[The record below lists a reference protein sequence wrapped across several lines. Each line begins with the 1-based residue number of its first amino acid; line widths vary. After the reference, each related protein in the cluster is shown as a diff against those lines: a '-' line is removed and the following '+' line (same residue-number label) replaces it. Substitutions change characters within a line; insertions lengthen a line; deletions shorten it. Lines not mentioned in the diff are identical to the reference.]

1 MLTFR
6 ACSASKLRHLMPR
19 LGKVLC
25 IHAMT
30 ILWAASPAVA
40 QDFYKGKTLSIV
52 VGYAVGGGYDQ
63 YARMLARHMDRHIP
77 GNPNIVVVNMPGAA
91 TLTALRHIDATAPK
105 DGTVIVLFDFFQIG
119 NSVLTPE
126 KVNMDFRKYHWIG
139 SVSEDLSVC
148 YIWHTI
154 PANNVDD
161 LRKGQQQIHMGLTAA
176 GTMNEVRQKILKN
189 MLGLNIRTVSGY
201 KGSSEEKL
209 AMERGELEGG
219 CGGWSSVPPDWRR
232 DSKVKTIVRLVPT
245 RAPDMPPNVP
255 YAADLTSNKREKQ
268 IIELL
273 TQPAQLGKPLIASP
287 AVPADRIQI
296 LQKAFDQTVKDP
308 QFLAEAEKLQL
319 DVSPKSSAEAM
330 KILDDIYSLPADI
343 IQEAKV
349 VISK

>member
-1 MLTFR
+1 MPTYREPVKKLKRVMLR
-6 ACSASKLRHLMPR
+6 LRGGLPVVAAGILVSVSA
-19 LGKVLC
+19 
-25 IHAMT
+25 
-30 ILWAASPAVA
+30 AAA

-63 YARMLARHMDRHIP
+63 YARLLARHMERYIP

-91 TLTALRHIDATAPK
+91 TLTALRHMDTTAAK
-105 DGTVIVLFDFFQIG
+105 DGTVVVLFDFFQIG
-119 NSVLTPE
+119 NSLLAPE
-126 KVNMDFRKYHWIG
+126 KVNIDFRKYQWIG
-139 SVSEDLSVC
+139 SISEDLSVC

-154 PANNVDD
+154 PANSIED
-161 LRKGQQQIHMGLTAA
+161 LRKGQQIHMGLTAA

-201 KGSSEEKL
+201 KGSAEEKL

-232 DSKVKTIVRLVPT
+232 DGKVKTIVKLVPA

-255 YAADLTSNKREKQ
+255 YVVDLVSSNRDKQ

-273 TQPAQLGKPLIASP
+273 TQPAQLGKPIIASA
-287 AVPADRIQI
+287 AVPADRIQT

-308 QFLAEAEKLQL
+308 QFLAEAEKMQL
-319 DVSPKSSAEAM
+319 EVSPKGAAEAI
-330 KILDDIYSLPADI
+330 KILDEIYSLPADI
-343 IQEAKV
+343 VQEAKRV
-349 VISK
+349 MSN